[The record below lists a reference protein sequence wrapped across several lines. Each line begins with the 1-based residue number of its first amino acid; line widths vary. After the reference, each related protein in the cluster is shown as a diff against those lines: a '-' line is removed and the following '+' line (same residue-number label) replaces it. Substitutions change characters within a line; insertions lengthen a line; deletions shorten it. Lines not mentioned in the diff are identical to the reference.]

1 MEELVYLKKDEML
14 TDSLK
19 VAEIFQRRHDDVI
32 KSVEKLIERN
42 EEASKDNRIFSDIS
56 RQFIKT
62 RYKDEQGRWQTKYM
76 MNRDGFSL
84 LVMGFTGKKAHE
96 WKLKYIEAFNKME
109 RIIMEKQT
117 AVWLETRQQGK
128 LIRKDETNIIQ
139 KLVEYAKEQGS
150 THADMLYMT
159 YSKLANKMAG
169 ITNREQ
175 ATILQLNDLST
186 MERIIAKVVLD
197 GMEENVHYK
206 EIYKQS
212 KDRLETVTGW
222 MRTAS

>member
-1 MEELVYLKKDEML
+1 MDELVFLKKDEML

-42 EEASKDNRIFSDIS
+42 EQVSKDNRIFSDIS

-62 RYKDEQGRWQTKYM
+62 RYKDEQGRWQAKYL

-84 LVMGFTGKKAHE
+84 LVMGFTGIKAHE
-96 WKLKYIEAFNKME
+96 WKLKYIDAFNKME
-109 RIIMEKQT
+109 KIIMEKQT
-117 AVWLETRQQGK
+117 SAWLETRQQGQ
-128 LIRKDETNIIQ
+128 LIRREETNVIQ
-139 KLVEYAKEQGS
+139 KLVEYAKNQGS

-169 ITNREQ
+169 ITNRDQ

-186 MERIIAKVVLD
+186 MERVIAKVVID
-197 GMEENVHYK
+197 GMESGVYYK

-212 KDRLETVTGW
+212 KDRLETLTGW
-222 MRTAS
+222 MVVA